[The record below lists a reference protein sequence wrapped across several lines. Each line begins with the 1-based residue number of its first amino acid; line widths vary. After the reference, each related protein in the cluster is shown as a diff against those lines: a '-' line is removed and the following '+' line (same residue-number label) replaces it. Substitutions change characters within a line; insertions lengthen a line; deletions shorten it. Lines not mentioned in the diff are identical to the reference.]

1 MLWIWTLKP
10 DFGFNCCQA
19 SESRQIANFFD
30 LLYIL
35 IGKMGKIIFVFNEVT
50 MYVICQLPG
59 QMLLWNVYF
68 HEKRYLEISQ
78 KNIYV
83 GIHQYKT
90 IPYPI
95 SSKANQ
101 SYYLRQYRLL

>member
-68 HEKRYLEISQ
+68 HEKKISRNKSEKHLCWYSPVQ
-78 KNIYV
+78 NNTV
-83 GIHQYKT
+83 
-90 IPYPI
+90 
-95 SSKANQ
+95 
-101 SYYLRQYRLL
+101 SYIK